1 MTRKEL
7 EARSLKFSVAVAAL
21 CEELRKRPVAW
32 STAAQLLDAATSMA
46 ANYRTTSRARSR
58 SEWISKL
65 AVVAEEADE
74 SVHWLEFIAASGF
87 ASREQVG
94 PLIAEATELRSIFA
108 ASYATSR
115 RNRSPDK
122 ITR

>member
-1 MTRKEL
+1 M
-7 EARSLKFSVAVAAL
+7 AFSVSVAGL
-21 CEELRKRPVAW
+21 CEELRQRPVAW

-46 ANYRTTSRARSR
+46 ANYRATSRARSR

-87 ASREQVG
+87 ASRERVG
-94 PLIAEATELRSIFA
+94 P
-108 ASYATSR
+108 
-115 RNRSPDK
+115 
-122 ITR
+122 